1 MHGFAFRLK
10 SCQIRAV
17 HDSWERA
24 LRRFDILRT
33 SFHFAPMSGR
43 WAQVIHTDAD
53 LKWSIKHYSGS
64 PNLAEDLVQSLS
76 LREAADFSRSPLYLR
91 HAVLNGEDHIVVALH
106 HALYDGIS
114 LPKLFSFVGRDLM
127 GEVPSAHPV
136 QLQDVI
142 DGVLLQERNGVEYW
156 TQCLKGFSPS
166 HFSRDQSV
174 SAKAWRSSLPL
185 DLNRAIIDR
194 TCRRYHVS
202 SQSIMQLA
210 WAKVLANSYQRADVV
225 FGQVLSGR
233 ALPGAADIVAPLFVS
248 VES

>member
-24 LRRFDILRT
+24 VRRFAILRT
-33 SFHFAPMSGR
+33 SFHFAPVAGR

-53 LKWSIKHYSGS
+53 LKWSTKQYHGS
-64 PNLAEDLVQSLS
+64 PNLAKDLVKSLS
-76 LREAADFSRSPLYLR
+76 FQEPADFSRSPLYLR
-91 HAVLNGEDHIVVALH
+91 HAVLNGEDYVVVVLH

-127 GEVPSAHPV
+127 GEDPSAPPV

-142 DGVLLQERNGVEYW
+142 DDILVQERVGVEYW
-156 TQCLKGFSPS
+156 TQSLKGFGPS
-166 HFSRDQSV
+166 RFSRDQFMT
-174 SAKAWRSSLPL
+174 ARTWRSSLRL
-185 DLNRAIIDR
+185 ALNRAIIDR

-202 SQSIMQLA
+202 SQCIMQLA

-248 VES
+248 VK